1 MNLLNNWGP
10 IVLIILAY
18 AFGVYLQNR
27 QLDIFKEGLY
37 KYLDAK
43 FKAIEDR
50 LSSIESQKLLK

>member
-10 IVLIILAY
+10 IVLVILAY

-50 LSSIESQKLLK
+50 LTLVK